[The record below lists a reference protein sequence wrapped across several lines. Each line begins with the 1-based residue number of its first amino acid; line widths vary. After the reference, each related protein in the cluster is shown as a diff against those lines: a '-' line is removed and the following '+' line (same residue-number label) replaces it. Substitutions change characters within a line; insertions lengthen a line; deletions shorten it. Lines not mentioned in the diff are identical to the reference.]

1 MSEAI
6 PLSQKSPQPISTQA
20 DTPPQGT
27 PQIHDAARVQ
37 GAVSPQGTLAVFEP
51 GTGKLLGEVRV
62 ATSQDV
68 REAVRQARAAQA
80 EWARKTFAQRRE
92 VLLRFKDLLL
102 ARAAEFSEHLTR
114 ENGKTRNESLFME
127 VLPVAD
133 ATTWYANRA
142 HKLLADEKIPLHM
155 FPHKKSYLRF
165 YPRGVV
171 AIISPWNYPFSIPTG
186 DAVGAL
192 MAGNA
197 VVVKPSEFT
206 PIILEKTRLL
216 FEEAGL
222 PRGLFGVVQG
232 KGDVGAE
239 LIRSGVDMVLFTGS
253 VATGR
258 RVNVAAAEQMIP
270 CVLELGGKDPAIVL
284 PDADLDSAAKKIAW
298 GAFANSGQ
306 TCASVERV
314 YVHESVAKPF
324 IDKVVELAQSLR
336 QGEPNQHEVD
346 VGAMTTQAQ
355 VEIVRR
361 HLDEARARGARILAG
376 GEVRVTQEGA
386 RFVQPTV
393 LTGTTPDM
401 AIVRDETF
409 GPMLPIMTY
418 RTEEEAIRLANDSAY
433 GLSAYVFTRSRAKA
447 ERIANQLIAG
457 TVMHNDTLYTH
468 AAPETPWG
476 GVKSSGLGRVHG
488 KHGLRDFCE
497 VRHVNLERLNFPAF
511 WYYPYSR
518 KAWSTGLRVY
528 RTLLGRGV
536 GGRLK
541 ALFGKH

>member
-1 MSEAI
+1 MAEAI
-6 PLSQKSPQPISTQA
+6 PMPQKPAPLATA
-20 DTPPQGT
+20 
-27 PQIHDAARVQ
+27 Q
-37 GAVSPQGTLAVFEP
+37 GAVTPQGTLAVFEP
-51 GTGKLLGEVRV
+51 GNGKLLGEVRV
-62 ATSQDV
+62 STAKDV
-68 REAVRQARAAQA
+68 REAVQAARRAQA
-80 EWARKTFAQRRE
+80 DWARKTFAQRRD
-92 VLLRFKDLLL
+92 VLLRFRDLLL
-102 ARAAEFSEHLTR
+102 ARATEFCEHLTR

-133 ATTWYANRA
+133 ATTWYANHARKA
-142 HKLLADEKIPLHM
+142 LQDEKIPLHM

-171 AIISPWNYPFSIPTG
+171 GIISPWNYPFSIPTG

-206 PIILEKTRLL
+206 PIILEKTRALL
-216 FEEAGL
+216 EEAGL

-232 KGDVGAE
+232 RGDVGAE
-239 LIRSGVDMVLFTGS
+239 LIRSGVNMIIFTGS
-253 VATGR
+253 VATGKK
-258 RVNVAAAEQMIP
+258 VNVAAAEQMIP

-314 YVHESVAKPF
+314 YVHESVAQSF
-324 IDKVVELAQSLR
+324 TDKVVKLAKGLR
-336 QGEPNQHEVD
+336 QGEPNAHDVD
-346 VGAMTTQAQ
+346 VGAMTTQMQ

-361 HLDEARARGARILAG
+361 HLDEARARGAKVLAG
-376 GEVRVTQEGA
+376 GEVKVTPEGA

-418 RTEEEAIRLANDSAY
+418 RTEEEVVRLANDSLY
-433 GLSAYVFTRSRAKA
+433 GLSAYVFTKDKSAA
-447 ERIANQLIAG
+447 DRIANQLLAG

-488 KHGLRDFCE
+488 KHGMRDFCE

-518 KAWSTGLRVY
+518 KAWNTGLRVY
-528 RTLLGRGV
+528 RTLLGRGIA
-536 GGRLK
+536 GRIK
-541 ALFGKH
+541 ALFGLQ

>member
-1 MSEAI
+1 MAE
-6 PLSQKSPQPISTQA
+6 PISVPERLTPAKQGGVTA
-20 DTPPQGT
+20 D
-27 PQIHDAARVQ
+27 
-37 GAVSPQGTLAVFEP
+37 GTLLVHEP
-51 GTGKLLGEVRV
+51 GSGKLLGEVRV
-62 ATSQDV
+62 STPAQI
-68 REAVRQARAAQA
+68 REAVAHAREAQA
-80 EWARKTFAQRRE
+80 AWARRTFAQRA
-92 VLLRFKDLLL
+92 VVVLRFKELLL
-102 ARAAEFSEHLTR
+102 QRAGEFCEHLTR

-133 ATTWYANRA
+133 AAHWYATRA
-142 HKLLADEKIPLHM
+142 RRLLRDEKIWLHM

-165 YPRGVV
+165 YPRGVIG
-171 AIISPWNYPFSIPTG
+171 IIAPWNYPFSIPTG
-186 DAVGAL
+186 DAIAAL

-206 PIILEKTRLL
+206 PIILEKARALL
-216 FEEAGL
+216 EEAGL

-239 LIRSGVDMVLFTGS
+239 LIRSGIQMVVFTGS

-258 RVNVAAAEQMIP
+258 KVNVAAAEQMIP

-284 PDADLDSAAKKIAW
+284 PDADLDSAARKIAW

-314 YVHESVAKPF
+314 YAHESIAPLLTAKLA
-324 IDKVVELAQSLR
+324 ELAGKLR
-336 QGEPNQHEVD
+336 QGEPNQHDVD
-346 VGAMTTQAQ
+346 VGAMTTQQQ
-355 VEIVRR
+355 VDIVRR
-361 HLDEARARGARILAG
+361 HLDDAKKRGAKVIAG
-376 GEVRVTQEGA
+376 GEILASGSGA

-393 LTGTTPDM
+393 LAGATQEM
-401 AIVRDETF
+401 AIVREETF
-409 GPMLPIMTY
+409 GPMLPILTF
-418 RTEEEAIRLANDSAY
+418 RTEEEAIRLANDSSY
-433 GLSAYVFTRSRAKA
+433 GLSAYVFTRDRKKA
-447 ERIANQLIAG
+447 DRIANQLAAG

-497 VRHVNLERLNFPAF
+497 VRHVNLERFDFPAF

-518 KAWSTGLRVY
+518 KAFSTGLRVY
-528 RTLLGRGV
+528 RTMLGSGIAA
-536 GGRLK
+536 RLK
-541 ALFGKH
+541 ALFGRH

>member
-1 MSEAI
+1 MAEAI
-6 PLSQKSPQPISTQA
+6 AIAQKKPA
-20 DTPPQGT
+20 QGT
-27 PQIHDAARVQ
+27 VTPE
-37 GAVSPQGTLAVFEP
+37 GTLAVYEP
-51 GTGKLLGEVRV
+51 GSGKLLGEVRV
-62 ATSQDV
+62 SSAQNV
-68 REAVRQARAAQA
+68 RETVQQARAAQS
-80 EWARKTFAQRRE
+80 EWARKSPAERRE

-102 ARAAEFSEHLTR
+102 QRAADFCDQLTR

-133 ATTWYANRA
+133 AVNWYANHA
-142 HKLLADEKIPLHM
+142 EKILADEKIPLHM

-165 YPRGVV
+165 YPRGVIG
-171 AIISPWNYPFSIPTG
+171 IISPWNYPFSIPTG
-186 DAVGAL
+186 DAAAAL

-206 PIILEKTRLL
+206 PIILEKTRAL

-232 KGDVGAE
+232 RGDVGAE
-239 LIRSGVDMVLFTGS
+239 LIRSGVNMIVFTGS

-258 RVNVAAAEQMIP
+258 KVNVAAAEQMIP
-270 CVLELGGKDPAIVL
+270 CVLELGGKDPAVVL
-284 PDADLDSAAKKIAW
+284 PDADLDAAAKKIAW

-324 IDKVVELAQSLR
+324 TEKVVALAKKLR
-336 QGEPNQHEVD
+336 QGEPNRHDVD
-346 VGAMTTQAQ
+346 VGAMTTQMQ
-355 VEIVRR
+355 VDIVRR
-361 HLDEARARGARILAG
+361 HLDDARRRGAKVLAG
-376 GEVRVTQEGA
+376 GEIQVSAEGA

-393 LTGTTPDM
+393 LSETTPEM
-401 AIVRDETF
+401 EIVKEETF
-409 GPMLPIMTY
+409 GPMLPIMTF
-418 RTEEEAIRLANDSAY
+418 RTEEEAIRLANDSRY
-433 GLSAYVFTRSRAKA
+433 GLSAYVFTRDRAAA
-447 ERIANQLIAG
+447 ERIANQLAAG

-497 VRHVNLERLNFPAF
+497 VRHVNLERINFPAF
-511 WYYPYSR
+511 WYYPYT
-518 KAWSTGLRVY
+518 KGAWNTGLRVY
-528 RTLLGRGV
+528 RTLLGRGI

-541 ALFGKH
+541 ALFGKQ